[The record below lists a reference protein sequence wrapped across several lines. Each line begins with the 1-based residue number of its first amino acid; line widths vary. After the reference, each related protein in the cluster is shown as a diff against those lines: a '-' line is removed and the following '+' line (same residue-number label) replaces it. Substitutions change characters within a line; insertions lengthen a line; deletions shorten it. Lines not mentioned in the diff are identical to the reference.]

1 VIDEFFRAASDGDL
15 ETLSRFPELVNIR
28 HQGASALHVAAIEGQ
43 MDAVRWLL
51 EQGAVLDTKDDE
63 FGMTPAAWAN
73 EKGRTAVVEFLLSEG
88 ALITPHEAAG
98 FGKLERLQEFAR
110 ADPSVLARE
119 EQWGTPVHSAC
130 IWGRPEVLEWLIA
143 QGADIRKRSR
153 QGQTP
158 LDIAE
163 HQSKNGRSH
172 TPIVLEERKAELERE
187 CARIAAR
194 LRGLVDGA

>member
-1 VIDEFFRAASDGDL
+1 
-15 ETLSRFPELVNIR
+15 
-28 HQGASALHVAAIEGQ
+28 
-43 MDAVRWLL
+43 
-51 EQGAVLDTKDDE
+51 
-63 FGMTPAAWAN
+63 
-73 EKGRTAVVEFLLSEG
+73 
-88 ALITPHEAAG
+88 
-98 FGKLERLQEFAR
+98 
-110 ADPSVLARE
+110 VLARE

-172 TPIVLEERKAELERE
+172 TPIVLEDRKVELERE

-194 LRGLVDGA
+194 LRALVDGKSGTAP